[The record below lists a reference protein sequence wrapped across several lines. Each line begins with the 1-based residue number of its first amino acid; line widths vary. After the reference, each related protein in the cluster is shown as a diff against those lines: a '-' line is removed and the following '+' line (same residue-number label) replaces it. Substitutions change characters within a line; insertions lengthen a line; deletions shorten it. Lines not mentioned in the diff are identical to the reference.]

1 MLCGES
7 AFMDQ
12 FAGKDAASL
21 TLGTDIDAIT
31 GVTITSKAVTN
42 AVNAGLDFINT
53 QLRGE

>member
-1 MLCGES
+1 
-7 AFMDQ
+7 MDQ

-21 TLGTDIDAIT
+21 ALGTDIDAIT